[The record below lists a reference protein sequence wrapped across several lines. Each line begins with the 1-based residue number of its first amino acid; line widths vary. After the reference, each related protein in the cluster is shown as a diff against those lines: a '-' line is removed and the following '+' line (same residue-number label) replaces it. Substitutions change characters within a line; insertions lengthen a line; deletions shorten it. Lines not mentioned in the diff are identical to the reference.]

1 MLAGL
6 RRSLARLRLMA
17 STARELARTAA
28 ICAVASFFGTL
39 VFGRSPLGSS
49 WRLILQGAAIGTAF
63 SFCCAALCVLAL
75 PWVVPMLR
83 RRFPAPVGWVLVVA
97 TLVVLAAVG
106 SFIPIAVAMAIGFL
120 PPSRALRLWIDPL
133 RYSVYF
139 TLLFGVS
146 GTIISELR
154 SRLDQT
160 SLALRT
166 KERDEAEARRL
177 AIEAQL
183 ASLESRVQPHFFF
196 NTLNSIA
203 ALVRDDPAAA
213 ERVIEQLGSLMRSS
227 LDVGASPLVPLD
239 QELALVRGYL
249 EIERIRFGDR
259 LRYRIDVD
267 DVASSTLVPRLSLQT
282 LVENSVKYAVS
293 PRREGAF
300 IAIRARQHDGC
311 LRYEIADDG
320 PGFDPSSIPDGHGLA
335 LLKSRLSMLYGDR
348 ASVQIASRPSATS
361 VVIQVPR

>member
-1 MLAGL
+1 MIL
-6 RRSLARLRLMA
+6 RV
-17 STARELARTAA
+17 RELARTAA

-39 VFGRSPLGSS
+39 VFGAPPLRQS
-49 WRLILQGAAIGTAF
+49 WRLILQGTASGTAF
-63 SFCCAALCVLAL
+63 SFCCAALCVVAL
-75 PWVVPMLR
+75 PWVVPLLR
-83 RRFPAPVGWVLVVA
+83 RRFSVPVAWVLVVA

-106 SFIPIAVAMAIGFL
+106 SFIPVAVAVAIGYL
-120 PPSRALRLWIDPL
+120 PPDRALVVWSAPL

-154 SRLDQT
+154 TRLDQT

-203 ALVRDDPAAA
+203 ALVRDDPASA
-213 ERVIEQLGSLMRSS
+213 ERVIEQLGRLMRSS
-227 LDVGASPLVPLD
+227 LDAGASPLVPLD

-249 EIERIRFGDR
+249 DIEQVRFGGR
-259 LRYRIDVD
+259 LRYRLEVD
-267 DVASSTLVPRLSLQT
+267 DEASSTLVPRLSLQT

-293 PRREGAF
+293 ARRDGAS
-300 IAIRARQHDGC
+300 IAIRATQDDGH

-320 PGFDPSSIPDGHGLA
+320 PGFDPSSIPEGHGLA
-335 LLKSRLSMLYGDR
+335 LLRSRLSMLYGDR
-348 ASVQIASRPSATS
+348 ASVTITSRPSATS

>member
-1 MLAGL
+1 M
-6 RRSLARLRLMA
+6 
-17 STARELARTAA
+17 TPPVRELARTAA
-28 ICAVASFFGTL
+28 ICIAASFFGTL
-39 VFGRSPLGSS
+39 VFGGAPVRGS
-49 WRLILQGAAIGTAF
+49 WRLLLQGTAGGTAF
-63 SFCCAALCVLAL
+63 SFCCAGLCVLVL
-75 PWVVPMLR
+75 PWVMPVLR
-83 RRFPAPVGWVLVVA
+83 RRCSTPVAWALVLA
-97 TLVVLAAVG
+97 TLVILAAVG
-106 SFIPIAVAMAIGFL
+106 SFIPIAAAMALGYL
-120 PPSRALRLWIDPL
+120 PPARALAAWSDPL

-146 GTIISELR
+146 GTMISELR
-154 SRLDQT
+154 SQLDQT

-183 ASLESRVQPHFFF
+183 ASLEARVQPHFFF

-227 LDVGASPLVPLD
+227 LDAGASPLVPLD

-249 EIERIRFGDR
+249 DIEQVRFGNR

-267 DVASSTLVPRLSLQT
+267 EAASSTLVPRLSLQT

-293 PRREGAF
+293 ARRDGAS
-300 IAIRARQHDGC
+300 IAIRATQDDGH
-311 LRYEIADDG
+311 LRSEVMDDG
-320 PGFDPSSIPDGHGLA
+320 PGFDPSSISDGHGLA
-335 LLKSRLSMLYGDR
+335 LLRSRLSMLYGGR
-348 ASVQIASRPSATS
+348 ASVDITSRPSATS